1 MTPTLTVLNECKELF
16 QKARGSVVEAMP
28 LLYKIASENLWE
40 EKYSSFGEFCDD
52 CGISRSQ
59 AGRLV
64 KVYSAYI
71 IEGGLK
77 PREIRAVDAD
87 KLYLALGLPGST
99 ESRLNKATTLSRGE
113 LKEELATKENGD
125 EHDCEAIKCCRVC
138 WRRMD

>member
-64 KVYSAYI
+64 KVYSSYI

-99 ESRLNKATTLSRGE
+99 ESRLNKASTLSRNE
-113 LKEELATKENGD
+113 LREELAVKENGE
-125 EHDCEAIKCCRVC
+125 EHDHDYHLYCSIC
-138 WRRMD
+138 WQRR